1 MENRKW
7 LKRKYPNSYDELD
20 KYFNDDQLCD
30 FKRSRRKIGRLKNA
44 IFNMDGSMYDIGTLI
59 QFKRS
64 NPIRDYNY
72 PDVYCIAKCDP
83 GYTASGY
90 HSFTIHDKDFI
101 ELFD

>member
-1 MENRKW
+1 
-7 LKRKYPNSYDELD
+7 
-20 KYFNDDQLCD
+20 
-30 FKRSRRKIGRLKNA
+30 
-44 IFNMDGSMYDIGTLI
+44 MYGIGTLI
-59 QFKRS
+59 QFSRS